1 VIFDA
6 TPALLLQTHADER
19 GPHAWAGMVRRSM
32 LDEYNNNVMMQCK
45 VCART
50 FYEEAYRKHVKG
62 CSHERPYPKRG

>member
-1 VIFDA
+1 
-6 TPALLLQTHADER
+6 
-19 GPHAWAGMVRRSM
+19 M